1 IAGILAPVDENLAID
16 LGAND
21 LVGAL
26 RNRCA
31 RPPFALG
38 MGSRSKT
45 EDQRRQCHG
54 ECGLAETTVH
64 HEFLPMSGRVLVSLP
79 KKSYPRGSMMQA
91 EQDWSGDD
99 GHRSLDVSP

>member
-1 IAGILAPVDENLAID
+1 LATVDENLTID
-16 LGAND
+16 LGANH

-54 ECGLAETTVH
+54 ERGLAETTVH
-64 HEFLPMSGRVLVSLP
+64 HEFLPMSGRVLVSFP
-79 KKSYPRGSMMQA
+79 KNHIRAY
-91 EQDWSGDD
+91 
-99 GHRSLDVSP
+99 L